1 MPSHSFH
8 GLQFALKLVPFLSQ
22 EVIDSGKTNLHF
34 VRVHAPWVVLCK
46 YAEELNLRAP
56 IQVSQKELPTSKIG
70 SMISIVVLRSAHHS
84 SH

>member
-1 MPSHSFH
+1 M
-8 GLQFALKLVPFLSQ
+8 Q

-56 IQVSQKELPTSKIG
+56 IQVREREGKGEGKEKG
-70 SMISIVVLRSAHHS
+70 KME
-84 SH
+84 

>member
-1 MPSHSFH
+1 M
-8 GLQFALKLVPFLSQ
+8 Q

-56 IQVSQKELPTSKIG
+56 IQVREREGGEGRGNREGQDGIG
-70 SMISIVVLRSAHHS
+70 SGKGWHKLVKSYSPTA
-84 SH
+84 